1 MIKASE
7 LRGLSNEELSKK
19 ERETRE
25 DLFNLRVQ
33 IATQQTTTVSRIYKA
48 RRDRARI
55 LTVLR
60 EKTLDEGS
68 NKSK

>member
-7 LRGLSNEELSKK
+7 LRGFSNEELSKK

-25 DLFNLRVQ
+25 ELFNLRVQ
-33 IATQQTTTVSRIYKA
+33 IATQQTTNVSRINKA

>member
-25 DLFNLRVQ
+25 ELFNLRVQ
-33 IATQQTTTVSRIYKA
+33 IATQQTTNVSRINKA

>member
-1 MIKASE
+1 MIKARE
-7 LRGLSNEELSKK
+7 LRGLSNEELTKK

-25 DLFNLRVQ
+25 ELFNLRVQ
-33 IATQQTTTVSRIYKA
+33 IATQQTTNVSRINKA